1 MDIKGCFGSDSS
13 RSQKSALY
21 LYMPGLSLDVAG
33 QRTFEVVLTVAVGG
47 WDNWSSCSTSASST
61 QNDNTGG
68 AMIESSL
75 LSVYSVY
82 GF

>member
-33 QRTFEVVLTVAVGG
+33 QRTFEVVLTVVVGG
-47 WDNWSSCSTSASST
+47 LG
-61 QNDNTGG
+61 QLVELLHERLFNT
-68 AMIESSL
+68 E
-75 LSVYSVY
+75 
-82 GF
+82 

>member
-13 RSQKSALY
+13 RSQKSVLY

-47 WDNWSSCSTSASST
+47 LGQLVD
-61 QNDNTGG
+61 
-68 AMIESSL
+68 SL
-75 LSVYSVY
+75 IFVL
-82 GF
+82 GCH